1 MCVCVV
7 GGGGGV
13 NTCRESFVD
22 KSFQTLA
29 SEASNKE
36 LTPLLH
42 PTRLVSLV
50 VITKKVGNVL
60 LRSAFL
66 HLDLF
71 LFSFSVRLSLF
82 E

>member
-1 MCVCVV
+1 MW
-7 GGGGGV
+7 GGGGV
-13 NTCRESFVD
+13 NTCRKRFVD

-82 E
+82 Q